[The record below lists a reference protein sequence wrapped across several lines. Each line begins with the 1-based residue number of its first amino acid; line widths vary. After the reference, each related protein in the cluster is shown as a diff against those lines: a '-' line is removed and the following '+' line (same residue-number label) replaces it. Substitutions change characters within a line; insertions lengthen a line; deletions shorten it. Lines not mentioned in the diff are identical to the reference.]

1 MKNRIFIALL
11 AALLCLGAVSCG
23 APAEQEVTTD
33 TTADTTVE
41 TVEETEQKPD
51 LPDKDFGGYGYRIL
65 TAESNQKF
73 ITSTESTGEVV
84 NDAVYDANMSV
95 ADQFNITY
103 EWIPIDGNQ
112 NEAAKAVQAYILA
125 GDDAYDILQMHD
137 CTTGSMALNGW
148 FHNIHELPYVDTTAP
163 WWPQFTVD
171 SLTLN
176 GKMYYISNYT
186 TYRGLHETRVTFFN
200 KDIIT
205 DMGLENPYDM
215 VKEDT
220 WTIDNMAAISNSV
233 FVDVNG
239 DGVQDTG
246 DTMGFVFTNAP
257 YCWLESFGIEA
268 YKKEAKDSAAMT
280 LDINKEVTYTLIDK
294 LHNWMGVSGNNSVY
308 VDFGGARELAMEMFA
323 NGSALFTFKCIG
335 DQIPYLVDTDLDYGI
350 VPFPKVDENQANYV
364 SACTDLLLSIPITIS
379 DLERN
384 GIIVEAMSYAG
395 YKHILPAYCEKAL
408 KNRYSTDQDSAE
420 MLDMIFQNRI
430 ISFSYLFVNM
440 VPSGMQ
446 YLLIANTIK
455 ENNVASYY
463 QANESKENAVIQT
476 VSEFYA
482 D

>member
-1 MKNRIFIALL
+1 MKNRIFITLL

-23 APAEQEVTTD
+23 APAEQDVTTD

-41 TVEETEQKPD
+41 TVETEQKPD
-51 LPDKDFGGYGYRIL
+51 LPDKDFEGFAYRIL
-65 TAESNQKF
+65 CTENDLKYLCSL
-73 ITSTESTGEVV
+73 ESTGEVI
-84 NDAVYDANMSV
+84 NDAVYDANMEV
-95 ADQFNITY
+95 ADQFNISFTRV
-103 EWIPIDGNQ
+103 PIDGDMNV
-112 NEAAKAVQAYILA
+112 NAVQAFIMA
-125 GDDAYDILQMHD
+125 GEDAYDVAEMHD

-148 FHNIHELPYVDTTAP
+148 FHNIHELPYVDTAAP

-246 DTMGFVFTNAP
+246 DTMGFVFTSAP

-268 YKKEAKDSAAMT
+268 YKKEAKDSAVLT

-294 LHNWMGVSGNNSVY
+294 LHNWMGVTGNNSAY
-308 VDFGGARELAMEMFA
+308 VNFGGDRELAMEMFA

-335 DQIPYLVDTDLDYGI
+335 DQIPYLMDTDLNYGI

-364 SACTDLLLSIPITIS
+364 SACTDKLLSIPITAS
-379 DLERN
+379 DLERT

-408 KNRYSTDQDSAE
+408 KNRYSTDQESAE

-446 YLLIANTIK
+446 YLLIANTIQ